1 MKRTIILLAI
11 FSIAFISCKKDK
23 KEDPAPTPTPTPVV
37 TEFDYVKT
45 GAKWTYN
52 TTDTDPNHA
61 GIIIE
66 ESYEIK
72 TKDTEGWCT
81 VEWKIASVAVQQLE
95 WYADNSM
102 YSNHAQK
109 SSQMRFP
116 LVKSN
121 PVIGD
126 TYSVTYT
133 SNTGEVT
140 NTRVVI
146 SINES
151 VTVPLGTYTNCVK
164 IRETTSEDPVY
175 YKDYW
180 IDKTIGIVRME
191 GTTEED
197 YPVLVIQEL
206 KSKQ

>member
-1 MKRTIILLAI
+1 MNRTIILLAI

-23 KEDPAPTPTPTPVV
+23 KEDPAPTPTPVV
-37 TEFDYVKT
+37 TAFDYVKA
-45 GAKWTYN
+45 GAKWIYN
-52 TTDTDPNHA
+52 SFDTDPNHA

-66 ESYEIK
+66 ESFEIK
-72 TKDTEGWCT
+72 TKDTDGWCS
-81 VEWKIASVAVQQLE
+81 VEWKVASVVVQQIE
-95 WYADNSM
+95 WYADNNI

-116 LVKSN
+116 LVKSS
-121 PVIGD
+121 PVVGD
-126 TYSVTYT
+126 TYNVTYT
-133 SNTGEVT
+133 ANTGQVT

-146 SINES
+146 SLNES
-151 VTVPLGTYTNCVK
+151 ITVPAGSYSNCVK

-180 IDKTIGIVRME
+180 VDKNVGIVRME

-197 YPVLVIQEL
+197 YPVLIIQEL
-206 KSKQ
+206 KTKQ